1 MATTLPAKPDQR
13 PSEGELLTYTTFC
26 DIGLWLS
33 YTVDDGQ
40 VIVEKAWIN
49 GEWVDAYAL
58 FGEPQYLAWCNAAQA
73 DIEADA
79 RSLAECVIEALPRFD
94 AALAR
99 AEMRRAA

>member
-13 PSEGELLTYTTFC
+13 PPEGELLTYTTFC

-49 GEWVDAYAL
+49 GAWIDAYAL
-58 FGEPQYLAWCNAAQA
+58 FGEPQYLAWCNATKA
-73 DIEADA
+73 DLYADA
-79 RSLAECVIEALPRFD
+79 E
-94 AALAR
+94 ALAR
-99 AEMRRAA
+99 DVAEDAAVFNWQLRTGVFA